1 MKKIGFM
8 VAMFS
13 LLICMPVL
21 PASAEENQQPVKQDN
36 VQFTESQ
43 KTELATIQKRI
54 LADKKEL
61 IEKYVEYGALSKEE
75 ADKMYAHFERHY
87 KMMEQHDFQIPS
99 HRPHTKHMPK

>member
-21 PASAEENQQPVKQDN
+21 PASAEDN

-87 KMMEQHDFQIPS
+87 KMMEQHDFQLPS